1 MILPRCHAATLPA
14 DLEPEPD
21 VELQRSNVADAC
33 RHNIE
38 VAKSLGCPQVTLQ
51 GMTPPSLRGAPSMGH
66 LTKASLAGIVDFS
79 LQKRFP

>member
-51 GMTPPSLRGAPSMGH
+51 GMTLPPFEEHLAWGTSLKH
-66 LTKASLAGIVDFS
+66 H
-79 LQKRFP
+79 